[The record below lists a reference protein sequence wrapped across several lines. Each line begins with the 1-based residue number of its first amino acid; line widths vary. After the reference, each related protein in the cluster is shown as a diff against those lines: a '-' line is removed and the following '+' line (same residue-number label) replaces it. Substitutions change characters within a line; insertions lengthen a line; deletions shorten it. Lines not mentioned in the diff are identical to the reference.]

1 MGNLNKVSI
10 PGSVTCLIF
19 LKKDT
24 ILAPNVAF
32 LWTWPSFLGS
42 GKWIDWKYSEQH
54 HQHSE
59 YQAAHQRKEK
69 ICLFNHFEKYYSK
82 NNPLHRQNN
91 APEKRCNQGHFFLG
105 YPAAAA
111 KSLQLCPTLCDP
123 IDGSPPGSPSLGFS
137 RQEHW
142 SGYPASQVHLFANN
156 STQSLTCFQ
165 ILEAG
170 NNRNPSWYQKDQRLF
185 CLNNSKN
192 F

>member
-32 LWTWPSFLGS
+32 LWTWPPLLGS
-42 GKWIDWKYSEQH
+42 VKWIDWKYFEEH

-59 YQAAHQRKEK
+59 YQAAHQRKRK
-69 ICLFNHFEKYYSK
+69 KNCLFNHFEKYYSK

-91 APEKRCNQGHFFLG
+91 APEKRRNQGHFFLG
-105 YPAAAA
+105 HPV
-111 KSLQLCPTLCDP
+111 
-123 IDGSPPGSPSLGFS
+123 
-137 RQEHW
+137 
-142 SGYPASQVHLFANN
+142 SQVHLFANN
-156 STQSLTCFQ
+156 STQSPTCFQ

-170 NNRNPSWYQKDQRLF
+170 SSRSPSWYQRDQRLF
-185 CLNNSKN
+185 CLNDSKN
-192 F
+192 FKSIEAKGKDNSQSNIVLSVRTQFVLREIIQTNIT